1 MILIKRDLQSYTDL
15 YLNNPYEVGS
25 VIKPFVYLTA
35 LDAGTF
41 PKNETFMSGSFD
53 FKDGFS
59 PVKDWN
65 KVGWGQITY
74 EEGLIRSS
82 NTGMTNLTSKYIPKE
97 TLREKYRAL
106 GFFKDGWLSG
116 LYLGGGVDNM
126 DASNR
131 DFLSASFGQSS
142 SWTAYQMLRAYSVFA
157 NDGCTVEPYIVDY
170 IIDGTT
176 GAVKEKTETIK
187 SEQIFNT
194 DAINYVKDLM
204 LQVVEDKERGTGKQY
219 YMDDIRLFGKT
230 GTGEFTENGKLVGG
244 RYNFSF
250 GGLAPYDDP
259 EVVVFAGVKGVN
271 GIDKQD
277 GVFADVIKTMVRT
290 SIANLNKTTETPSSQ
305 NNLLEYTI
313 DNFTNQSVEYASSIL
328 KYNNIPYVIIG
339 NGSSVVEQMPQ
350 AKSTIVSNSKVF
362 LLTDGNEITMP
373 NMTGWSR
380 KDVSTFEALTN
391 ITIEYS
397 GTGKVISQNV
407 AEGTVINS
415 ETAISLQCESG

>member
-1 MILIKRDLQSYTDL
+1 
-15 YLNNPYEVGS
+15 
-25 VIKPFVYLTA
+25 
-35 LDAGTF
+35 
-41 PKNETFMSGSFD
+41 MS
-53 FKDGFS
+53 
-59 PVKDWN
+59 
-65 KVGWGQITY
+65 
-74 EEGLIRSS
+74 
-82 NTGMTNLTSKYIPKE
+82 
-97 TLREKYRAL
+97 
-106 GFFKDGWLSG
+106 
-116 LYLGGGVDNM
+116 
-126 DASNR
+126 
-131 DFLSASFGQSS
+131 
-142 SWTAYQMLRAYSVFA
+142 
-157 NDGCTVEPYIVDY
+157 
-170 IIDGTT
+170 
-176 GAVKEKTETIK
+176 
-187 SEQIFNT
+187 
-194 DAINYVKDLM
+194 INYVKDLM

-362 LLTDGNEITMP
+362 LLINQQNEITI
-373 NMTGWSR
+373 
-380 KDVSTFEALTN
+380 N
-391 ITIEYS
+391 IS
-397 GTGKVISQNV
+397 CCCNV
-407 AEGTVINS
+407 ELLVNRTRTEWQKSSVKM
-415 ETAISLQCESG
+415 

>member
-1 MILIKRDLQSYTDL
+1 M
-15 YLNNPYEVGS
+15 
-25 VIKPFVYLTA
+25 
-35 LDAGTF
+35 
-41 PKNETFMSGSFD
+41 
-53 FKDGFS
+53 
-59 PVKDWN
+59 
-65 KVGWGQITY
+65 
-74 EEGLIRSS
+74 
-82 NTGMTNLTSKYIPKE
+82 
-97 TLREKYRAL
+97 
-106 GFFKDGWLSG
+106 
-116 LYLGGGVDNM
+116 
-126 DASNR
+126 
-131 DFLSASFGQSS
+131 
-142 SWTAYQMLRAYSVFA
+142 
-157 NDGCTVEPYIVDY
+157 
-170 IIDGTT
+170 
-176 GAVKEKTETIK
+176 
-187 SEQIFNT
+187 
-194 DAINYVKDLM
+194 
-204 LQVVEDKERGTGKQY
+204 
-219 YMDDIRLFGKT
+219 
-230 GTGEFTENGKLVGG
+230 
-244 RYNFSF
+244 
-250 GGLAPYDDP
+250 
-259 EVVVFAGVKGVN
+259 KGVN

-328 KYNNIPYVIIG
+328 RYNNIPYVIIG